1 MINIAKYK
9 FNSKEQFDTK
19 FEALHTEDAEGNK
32 IPNVKFDKAELG
44 HIVLASEVVN
54 EDGEEVST
62 EVISKG
68 WHADMIWHDLED
80 HPYGWKRY
88 NVNLSSEGSHG
99 FKGLNYLEHKF
110 DE

>member
-1 MINIAKYK
+1 MINIAKYE

-19 FEALHTEDAEGNK
+19 FEALSD
-32 IPNVKFDKAELG
+32 VKFDKAELG
-44 HIVLASEVVN
+44 HIVLVPSVLD
-54 EDGEEVST
+54 EDGEEVT
-62 EVISKG
+62 PAVISEG
-68 WHADMIWHDLED
+68 YHADMIWHDLED